1 MQDRVCLRCQGA
13 YKDVHVRAPGMARRN
28 SLGTIAGALLVGV
41 IIGDDVAGTRLRF
54 AALRR
59 S

>member
-1 MQDRVCLRCQGA
+1 
-13 YKDVHVRAPGMARRN
+13 MARRN